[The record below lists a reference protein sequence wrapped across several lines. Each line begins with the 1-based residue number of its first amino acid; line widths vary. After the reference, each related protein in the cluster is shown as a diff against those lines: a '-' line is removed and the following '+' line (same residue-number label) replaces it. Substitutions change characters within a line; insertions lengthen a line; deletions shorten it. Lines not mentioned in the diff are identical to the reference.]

1 MLKIT
6 VSDVCSIIRTIE
18 CLKKSRISKDEI
30 WRFILYNMEEFLS
43 NEYMQQNGKRVI
55 RWFEQVINFVYSHN

>member
-6 VSDVCSIIRTIE
+6 VSDVCSIICTIE
-18 CLKKSRISKDEI
+18 RLKKSRISKDEI
-30 WRFILYNMEEFLS
+30 WRFIFYNMEEFLS